1 MAKARIKVDR
11 DGNEGAGWYIPNV
24 VSNSAAWRAM
34 SLPEFR
40 LITIAASLF
49 SPKDAN
55 NGYLALS
62 FEYLKK
68 HYGWASE
75 GSLVKAR
82 QALCEKGLL
91 LLTRQGERTNIPGLY
106 ALTWLPIRDRAE
118 GPRLD
123 VAAYDYARSHRGA
136 YVRWLP
142 SEAKLLRGKARLVA
156 EKRPTIS
163 ARRSAKQDNSSARRS
178 TDQTRIGVVT
188 PPSGA
193 IKGKTDQFRTPP
205 GGYNLGNT
213 TSKGVQ

>member
-1 MAKARIKVDR
+1 MAKARIKLER

-68 HYGWASE
+68 HYGWGSE

-82 QALCEKGLL
+82 QTLCEKGLL

-106 ALTWLPIRDRAE
+106 ALTWLPIRDRSE

-123 VAAYDYARSHRGA
+123 VTAYEYARSHRGA
-136 YVRWLP
+136 YIRWVP
-142 SEAKLLRGKARLVA
+142 PEQKPLRGKAREVA
-156 EKRPTIS
+156 EKRLAIS
-163 ARRSAKQDNSSARRS
+163 ARRSTKQSNSSAGRS
-178 TDQTRIGVVT
+178 DDWVKARVVT

-193 IKGKTDQFRTPP
+193 ISP
-205 GGYNLGNT
+205 
-213 TSKGVQ
+213 